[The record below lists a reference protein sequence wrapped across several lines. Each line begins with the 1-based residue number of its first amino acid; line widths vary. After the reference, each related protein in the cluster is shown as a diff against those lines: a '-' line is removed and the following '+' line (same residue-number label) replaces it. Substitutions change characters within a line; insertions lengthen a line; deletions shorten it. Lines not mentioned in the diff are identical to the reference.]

1 MFCIMIKSA
10 TYALAGLQA
19 ASTQF
24 AARADNIANVQTPN
38 YRRAVPDQVST
49 SGGPQAT
56 VRREAAPEPAYPGDP
71 ANNVRLEEELV
82 AAKLS
87 ETAYKAAARV
97 LRAADETTEETLN
110 ILT

>member
-1 MFCIMIKSA
+1 MINGA
-10 TYALAGLQA
+10 TFALAGLQA

-24 AARADNIANVQTPN
+24 AARADNIANAQTPN
-38 YRRAVPDQVST
+38 YRRAIPEQVST
-49 SGGPQAT
+49 PGGPKVN
-56 VRREAAPEPAYPGDP
+56 VRREASPEPAFPGGP
-71 ANNVRLEEELV
+71 ANNVRLEDELV

-97 LRAADETTEETLN
+97 LRAADEITEETLD